1 MTKEIIVGGKPIT
14 FTANGATPLFYKQ
27 FFKKDL
33 MKFTGINEK
42 EAAMELAE
50 GDITGLAF
58 IMAKQADK
66 ADMMHLTMQNYIEW
80 LELFN
85 PLDVT
90 MKSDE
95 IYMLYVADSVPMEEP
110 KKKGRGKAK
119 E

>member
-1 MTKEIIVGGKPIT
+1 MTKEVMIGGKTIT

-33 MKFTGINEK
+33 MKFTKENEE

-50 GDITGLAF
+50 GEINELAF

-85 PLDVT
+85 PLDLT

-95 IYMLYVADSVPMEEP
+95 IYMIYVADSVPMEQP

-119 E
+119 G